1 VIDEHLLD
9 DADIA
14 GPVVYCLIL
23 GGLLLLSGKVD
34 LLLLFFS
41 SSLYLLIGSLWLYL
55 WPLYLRMS
63 LPLSHHQLA
72 RS

>member
-55 WPLYLRMS
+55 WPLSLRMS